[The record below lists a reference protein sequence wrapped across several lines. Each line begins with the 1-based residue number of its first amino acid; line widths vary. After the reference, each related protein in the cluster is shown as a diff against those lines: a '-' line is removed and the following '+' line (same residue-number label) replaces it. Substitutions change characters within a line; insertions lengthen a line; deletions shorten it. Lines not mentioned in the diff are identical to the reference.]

1 LLDLLIR
8 LGYAELQESA
18 LSLQHV
24 KAFYVKNK
32 VAIDEFIGKQIG
44 KTKQSKKHMVSLFI
58 EKDLLN
64 SGLQFM

>member
-1 LLDLLIR
+1 M
-8 LGYAELQESA
+8 
-18 LSLQHV
+18 
-24 KAFYVKNK
+24 KNK